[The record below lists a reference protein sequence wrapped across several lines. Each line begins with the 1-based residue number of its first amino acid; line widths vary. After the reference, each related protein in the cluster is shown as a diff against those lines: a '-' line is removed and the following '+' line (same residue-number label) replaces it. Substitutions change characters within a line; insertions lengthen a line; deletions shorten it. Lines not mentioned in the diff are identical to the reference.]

1 MEDAF
6 MFKRKSAASLSLG
19 LVAAAL
25 VALSLSASAGDK
37 GRFQGHAVLEVTKF
51 TEYKTMEGHP
61 MKSAM
66 LGEMDGLIFNNGGTA
81 ALDRM
86 LERAHYHV
94 VFVGDGG
101 GGGYCMKT
109 FTTKE
114 GHKLFARCDSKATP
128 KGGAGTVTLLGGTGP
143 FTGIKGKGKF
153 NVEFVTERVSW
164 DDLEW
169 EWEIP

>member
-1 MEDAF
+1 MKRAF
-6 MFKRKSAASLSLG
+6 IYMPAL
-19 LVAAAL
+19 L
-25 VALSLSASAGDK
+25 VALMGLAGLQPAMAAERGK
-37 GRFQGHAVLEVTKF
+37 FQGHAVLEVTKY
-51 TEYKTMEGHP
+51 TEYKTLEGHP

-66 LGEMDGLIFNNGGTA
+66 AGEMDGLIFHNGGNS

-128 KGGAGTVTLLGGTGP
+128 KGGAGTVTVLGGTGP

-153 NVEFVTERVSW
+153 NVEFVTDRVAW
-164 DDLEW
+164 DDIEW
-169 EWEIP
+169 DWETP

>member
-1 MEDAF
+1 
-6 MFKRKSAASLSLG
+6 MFKPKSAVGLSLA
-19 LVAAAL
+19 LLAAAL
-25 VALSLSASAGDK
+25 VALPSTASAGEK
-37 GRFQGHAVLEVTKF
+37 GKFQGHAVLEVTKF

-66 LGEMDGLIFNNGGTA
+66 AGEMDGLIFNNGSNA

-86 LERAHYHV
+86 LERAHYQV

-101 GGGYCMKT
+101 GTGYCMKT

-128 KGGAGTVTLLGGTGP
+128 NGGAGTVTLLGGTGP

-153 NVEFVTERVSW
+153 NVVFVTERVSW
-164 DDLEW
+164 DDIEW
-169 EWEIP
+169 EWETP

>member
-1 MEDAF
+1 MI
-6 MFKRKSAASLSLG
+6 KRQSTPGLCAALI
-19 LVAAAL
+19 AAAL
-25 VALSLSASAGDK
+25 AAAPLSAAAGEK
-37 GRFQGHAVLEVTKF
+37 GKFEGHAVLEVTKF

-66 LGEMDGLIFNNGGTA
+66 AGEMDGLIFNNGSTA
-81 ALDRM
+81 ALNRM
-86 LERAHYHV
+86 LERAHYQV

-153 NVEFVTERVSW
+153 NVEFVTDRVSW
-164 DDLEW
+164 DDIEW
-169 EWEIP
+169 EWETP

>member
-1 MEDAF
+1 
-6 MFKRKSAASLSLG
+6 MFKRRCAAGPSLA
-19 LVAAAL
+19 LVAAVL
-25 VALSLSASAGDK
+25 VALPLSVAAGETGK
-37 GRFQGHAVLEVTKF
+37 YQGHAVLEVTKF

-66 LGEMDGLIFNNGGTA
+66 AGEMDGLIFSNGSNS

-109 FTTKE
+109 FTTQE

-153 NVEFVTERVSW
+153 NVVFVTDRVSW
-164 DDLEW
+164 DDIEW
-169 EWEIP
+169 EWETP